1 MGSGAGQIAA
11 GMAQSGARNARA
23 TLPRPNAAEDLF
35 AFQCRARKMP
45 EPVRQFAF
53 AAELGRK
60 WRADFA
66 WPDYKLL
73 LEVQGAVFTGG
84 RHTRGAGYSAEC
96 ERRAAAVGLGYAI
109 IEATTAQVRSGK
121 AAGVWKG
128 KPRAPRQHLGPA

>member
-11 GMAQSGARNARA
+11 GMAQSGARNARNARA

-121 AAGVWKG
+121 AAQWAGTALKARG
-128 KPRAPRQHLGPA
+128 CK